1 MSQGA
6 IELRGLTHT
15 YPDGTP
21 ALRGVDLRIQP
32 GESVA
37 VVGANGA
44 GKSTLLAHL
53 NGLLWP
59 STGDVLVGG
68 IRVTRATLAQ
78 VRGAVGFVFQDAD
91 DQLFMPTVQDD
102 VAFGPSHQALPAQ
115 AVETRVH
122 AALEAV
128 GAAHL
133 RARAPYRLSGG
144 EKRAVAIAGVLA
156 MQPSILALDEP
167 SAGLDPAGRRRLIGL
182 LRSLPQTRVIA
193 THDLDLVLQ
202 ACQRVLVLHDG
213 RVEADGAPEELFAD
227 RELLQRCHLEPPGS
241 RAMATPR
248 HDGSGPVPEPH
259 GDHLDTA
266 DAALP
271 DFSELTQVLIASRQ
285 NIAPKHLQEPGP
297 DAAQLD
303 ALFVAAAA
311 APDHGEITPWRFVI
325 VPTAKRALLAQAFAS
340 ALVERDPAA
349 TPQQIAAA
357 AEKAHRAPLLML
369 AVARLGAAEPDVPA
383 AERLLSLGCAIQNM
397 LLAAH
402 AMGFGCGLTSGRALD
417 SAPLRALF
425 GLADGEAAVCCVNV
439 GTPRKRKPGR
449 VRPAAKAFV
458 SSL

>member
-1 MSQGA
+1 MTQAA

-37 VVGANGA
+37 LVGANGA

-59 STGDVLVGG
+59 STGEVLVGG
-68 IRVTRATLAQ
+68 MRVTRATLAQ

-102 VAFGPSHQALPAQ
+102 VAFGPSHQALPPQ
-115 AVETRVH
+115 AVEARVR

-133 RARAPYRLSGG
+133 AARAPHRLSGG

-167 SAGLDPAGRRRLIGL
+167 SAGLDPAGRRRLIDL
-182 LRSLPQTRVIA
+182 LRSLPQTRLIA
-193 THDLDLVLQ
+193 THDLDLVQ
-202 ACQRVLVLHDG
+202 EVCQRVLFLHDG
-213 RVEADGAPEELFAD
+213 RIEADGPPEVLFAD
-227 RELLQRCHLEPPGS
+227 RELLRRCRLEPPPGL
-241 RAMATPR
+241 AMT
-248 HDGSGPVPEPH
+248 
-259 GDHLDTA
+259 
-266 DAALP
+266 

-285 NIAPKHLQEPGP
+285 NISPKQLHAPGP
-297 DAAQLD
+297 SAAQLD
-303 ALFVAAAA
+303 ALFAAAAA

-325 VPTAKRALLAQAFAS
+325 VQEAKRALLAQAFAS
-340 ALVERDPAA
+340 ALIERDPAA
-349 TPQQIAAA
+349 TPQQIEAA

-369 AVARLGAAEPDVPA
+369 AVARLGAAEPDIPA
-383 AERLLSLGCAIQNM
+383 PERLLSLGCAIQNM

-402 AMGFGCGLTSGRALD
+402 AMGFACGLTGGRALD
-417 SAPLRALF
+417 STPLRALF
-425 GLADGEAAVCCVNV
+425 GLTDGEAAVCCVNV
-439 GTPRKRKPGR
+439 GTARVRKPGR
-449 VRPAAKAFV
+449 IRPTPQAFV
-458 SSL
+458 SRL

>member
-1 MSQGA
+1 
-6 IELRGLTHT
+6 
-15 YPDGTP
+15 
-21 ALRGVDLRIQP
+21 
-32 GESVA
+32 
-37 VVGANGA
+37 
-44 GKSTLLAHL
+44 
-53 NGLLWP
+53 
-59 STGDVLVGG
+59 
-68 IRVTRATLAQ
+68 
-78 VRGAVGFVFQDAD
+78 VGFVFQDAD

-102 VAFGPSHQALPAQ
+102 VAFGPSHQALPAP
-115 AVETRVH
+115 AIETRVR
-122 AALEAV
+122 AALDAV

-133 RARAPYRLSGG
+133 MARAPYRLSGG

-182 LRSLPQTRVIA
+182 LRSLTQTRMIA
-193 THDLDLVLQ
+193 THDLDLVLEV
-202 ACQRVLVLHDG
+202 CQRVLVLNDG
-213 RVEADGAPEELFAD
+213 RVEADGAPHALFAD
-227 RELLQRCHLEPPGS
+227 HELLRRCHLEPPAG
-241 RAMATPR
+241 RAVATPR
-248 HDGSGPVPEPH
+248 RDASGAAPEPLAH
-259 GDHLDTA
+259 PPAA
-266 DAALP
+266 DAAQP
-271 DFSELTQVLIASRQ
+271 DFSELTQVLIESRQ
-285 NIAPKHLQEPGP
+285 NISPKRLQEPGP
-297 DAAQLD
+297 DPAQLD
-303 ALFVAAAA
+303 ALFAAAAA

-325 VPTAKRALLAQAFAS
+325 VPVAKRVLLAQAFAS

>member
-1 MSQGA
+1 MSALA

-44 GKSTLLAHL
+44 GKSTLLAHV

-59 STGDVLVGG
+59 STGEVRVGG
-68 IRVTRATLAQ
+68 TLVTQDTLVQ
-78 VRGAVGFVFQDAD
+78 VRSAVGFVFQDAD

-102 VAFGPSHQALPAQ
+102 VAFGLSHQALPAQ
-115 AVETRVH
+115 AVQARVRT
-122 AALEAV
+122 ALEAV

-133 RARAPYRLSGG
+133 EARAPYRLSGG

-193 THDLDLVLQ
+193 THDLDLVLEV
-202 ACQRVLVLHDG
+202 CQRVVVLHDG
-213 RVEADGAPEELFAD
+213 QVQADGTPDALFAD
-227 RELLQRCHLEPPGS
+227 RELLQRCHLEPPLGRS
-241 RAMATPR
+241 QATTAR
-248 HDGSGPVPEPH
+248 NDAAPEP
-259 GDHLDTA
+259 
-266 DAALP
+266 
-271 DFSELTQVLIASRQ
+271 SEFTQILIASRQ
-285 NIAPKHLQEPGP
+285 NISPKRLLVPGP
-297 DAAQLD
+297 DESQLD
-303 ALFVAAAA
+303 ALFAAAAA

-325 VPTAKRALLAQAFAS
+325 VPAGKRALLAQAFAS
-340 ALVERDPAA
+340 ALIERDPAA
-349 TPQQIAAA
+349 TSAQIEAAR
-357 AEKAHRAPLLML
+357 EKAHRAPLLML
-369 AVARLGAAEPDVPA
+369 AVARLGAADPDIPA
-383 AERLLSLGCAIQNM
+383 AERLVSLGCALQNM

-402 AMGFGCGLTSGRALD
+402 AMGYGCGLTGGQALA
-417 SAPLRALF
+417 SQPLRELF
-425 GLADGEAAVCCVNV
+425 GLADGETAVCCVNV
-439 GTPRKRKPGR
+439 GTAAQRKPGR
-449 VRPAAKAFV
+449 IRPAAVAFV